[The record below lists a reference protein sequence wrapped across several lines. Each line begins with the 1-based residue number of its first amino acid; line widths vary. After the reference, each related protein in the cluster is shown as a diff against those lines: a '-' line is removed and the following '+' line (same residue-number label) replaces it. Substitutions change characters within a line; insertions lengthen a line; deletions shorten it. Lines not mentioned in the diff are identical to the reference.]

1 VTRSVSSKLGAYVG
15 LAGLGLLAALATGRP
30 ELAAVAAPFALVAAA
45 GLLLSG
51 DPRVEVAA
59 AALERDRALEGDE
72 LSLRLVLTAERTV
85 PRLELLLRL
94 PPGLALAEGRNPVAI
109 RLAADDPRTLDLR
122 LRCERW
128 GGYLVGETLVRA
140 HAAFGLF
147 AHDRRFPAGSELKV
161 YPRQEALRHLVPP
174 LETQPYSG
182 DEVSRRRGEGIEFA
196 DLRPFAY
203 GDPVRHINWRASARR
218 GQLWVNQRHPERN
231 TDVVIF
237 LDTFTE
243 ARRGSAGT
251 LDLALRAA
259 ATLTA
264 HYVKRR
270 DRVGFVSFGGVLRW
284 LKPGTGLTQLYRMVD
299 ALLDTEIWL
308 NYAWKNI
315 DIVPARTL
323 PPQAL
328 VIALT
333 PLLDERS
340 VRALLDLRARGFDLA
355 VVETSPIPF
364 VDPGPSEEDRLAF
377 RLWSLRRDALR
388 SRYHAAGVAVV
399 EWRDG
404 VPLEQPIE
412 EVSAFRRNA
421 RLVRV

>member
-1 VTRSVSSKLGAYVG
+1 MTRSASPKLSAYVG
-15 LAGLGLLAALATGRP
+15 LSGLALLAALATGRP
-30 ELAAVAAPFALVAAA
+30 ELVVMAAPFALVAAA
-45 GLLLSG
+45 GLILSG
-51 DPRVEVAA
+51 DPRIAVLAEIEGA
-59 AALERDRALEGDE
+59 RALEGDV
-72 LSLRLVLTAERTV
+72 LSMRLVVSAERAV

-94 PPGLALAEGRNPVAI
+94 PPGLALAEGTNPTAI
-109 RLAADDPRTLDLR
+109 RLAAGTPRTLELR

-128 GGYLVGETLVRA
+128 GGYVVGEALVRA
-140 HAAFGLF
+140 HDAFGLF
-147 AHDRRFPAGSELKV
+147 VHDDRIESHAQLKV
-161 YPRQEALRHLVPP
+161 YPREEPLRRLVAP
-174 LETQPYSG
+174 LETQLYSG

-203 GDPVRHINWRASARR
+203 GDALRHINWRASARR
-218 GQLWVNQRHPERN
+218 GRLWVNQRHPERN

-237 LDTFTE
+237 LDTFAE
-243 ARRGSAGT
+243 ARRGTVGT
-251 LDLALRAA
+251 LDMALRAA
-259 ATLTA
+259 ATLA
-264 HYVKRR
+264 GRYIRRR

-284 LKPGTGLTQLYRMVD
+284 LQPGTGLTQLYRMVD

-308 NYAWKNI
+308 NYAWKDI
-315 DIVPARTL
+315 DVVPARTL

-364 VDPGPSEEDRLAF
+364 VEAGPSEEERLAY
-377 RLWSLRRDALR
+377 RLWALRREALR
-388 SRYHAAGVAVV
+388 SRYHAAGVAVT
-399 EWRDG
+399 EWREG

-412 EVSAFRRNA
+412 EVSTFRRNA

>member
-1 VTRSVSSKLGAYVG
+1 LTRSASSKLGAFVG
-15 LAGLGLLAALATGRP
+15 LSGLALLAALATGRP
-30 ELAAVAAPFALVAAA
+30 ELVVIAAPFALVAAA

-51 DPRVEVAA
+51 DPHVEVRIE
-59 AALERDRALEGDE
+59 LERERALEGDE
-72 LSLRLVLTAERTV
+72 LSLRLVLFAARTV

-94 PPGLALAEGRNPVAI
+94 PPGLSVSEGQNPTAI
-109 RLAADDPRTLDLR
+109 RLGADTPRTLDLR
-122 LRCERW
+122 LRCDRW
-128 GGYLVGETLVRA
+128 GGYVVGETIVRA
-140 HAAFGLF
+140 HDAFGLF
-147 AHDRRFPAGSELKV
+147 VHDDRIQGGAALKV
-161 YPRQEALRHLVPP
+161 YPREEALRRLVRP

-196 DLRPFAY
+196 DMRPFAF
-203 GDPVRHINWRASARR
+203 GDALRHINWRASARR
-218 GQLWVNQRHPERN
+218 GQLWVNERHPERN

-237 LDTFTE
+237 LDTFAE
-243 ARRGSAGT
+243 ARRGSTGT

-264 HYVKRR
+264 RYVRRR

-284 LKPGTGLTQLYRMVD
+284 LQPGTGLGQLYRMVD

-308 NYAWKNI
+308 NYAWK
-315 DIVPARTL
+315 DIHVVPARTL

-340 VRALLDLRARGFDLA
+340 VRALLDLRARGFDLV

-364 VDPGPSEEDRLAF
+364 VDPGPSEEERIAY
-377 RLWSLRRDALR
+377 RLWALRRDALR
-388 SRYHAAGVAVV
+388 SRYHAAGVAVA

-404 VPLEQPIE
+404 IPLEQSIE

>member
-1 VTRSVSSKLGAYVG
+1 MTRSASSKLGAYVG
-15 LAGLGLLAALATGRP
+15 LSGLALLTALATGRP
-30 ELAAVAAPFALVAAA
+30 ELAVIAAPFALVAAT
-45 GLLLSG
+45 GLMLSG
-51 DPRVEVAA
+51 DPRVVSRVEV
-59 AALERDRALEGDE
+59 ERDRALEGDE
-72 LSLRLVLTAERTV
+72 LSLRLVVAAERSV

-94 PPGLALAEGRNPVAI
+94 PPGLSLAGGRNPTAI
-109 RLAADDPRTLDLR
+109 RLGADTPRTLDLR
-122 LRCERW
+122 LRGERW
-128 GGYLVGETLVRA
+128 GGYVVGETLVRA
-140 HAAFGLF
+140 NGVFGLF
-147 AHDRRFPAGSELKV
+147 GYDRRIDGTCELKV
-161 YPRQEALRHLVPP
+161 YPREEALRRLVAPI
-174 LETQPYSG
+174 ETQLYSG

-203 GDPVRHINWRASARR
+203 GDALRHINWRASARR

-237 LDTFTE
+237 LDTFAE
-243 ARRGSAGT
+243 ARRGATGT

-259 ATLTA
+259 ATLA
-264 HYVKRR
+264 ERYIRRR

-284 LKPGTGLTQLYRMVD
+284 LQPGTGLAQLYRMVD

-308 NYAWKNI
+308 NYAWKGI
-315 DIVPARTL
+315 DVVPARTL

-340 VRALLDLRARGFDLA
+340 IRALLDLRARGFDLA
-355 VVETSPIPF
+355 VVETSPVPF
-364 VDPGPSEEDRLAF
+364 VDPGPSEAEHIAY
-377 RLWSLRRDALR
+377 RLWVLRREALR

-399 EWRDG
+399 EWREG
-404 VPLEQPIE
+404 VPLQQSIE
-412 EVSAFRRNA
+412 EVSAFRSNA